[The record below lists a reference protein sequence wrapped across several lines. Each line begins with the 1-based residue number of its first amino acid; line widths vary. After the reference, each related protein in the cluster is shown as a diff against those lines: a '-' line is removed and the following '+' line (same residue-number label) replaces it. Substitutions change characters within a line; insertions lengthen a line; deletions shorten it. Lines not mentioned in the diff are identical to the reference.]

1 MLQLTYLCHNLM
13 IYVNAQTELQSED
26 LPGSD
31 VRNYGR
37 SMKLITDL
45 WLKRAGYRKSC
56 TLQRWSVGWKWVLK
70 MWELANSFQSQD
82 LFWKFLYNQRVLIQ
96 GVINSKLPLLT
107 WPNHYNFKNK
117 ILRYLLK
124 KELVNHEIDL
134 LITFLSIF

>member
-1 MLQLTYLCHNLM
+1 MLQLTYLCHNLQ
-13 IYVNAQTELQSED
+13 IYANAQTELQSES
-26 LPGSD
+26 PTRSV
-31 VRNYGR
+31 VRKDI
-37 SMKLITDL
+37 SMKLITVKR
-45 WLKRAGYRKSC
+45 LKRAGYMKLC